1 MEENIYNDRKIY
13 SLSDVAQS
21 LKNVIEQNYVRD
33 FYVKAEISKLNYY
46 PHSGHCYPDLVEKS
60 GARIT
65 AQLRSTI
72 WSSDYLRIQKKFE
85 EVTGNSLS
93 DGLKVLCLARMTF
106 HPSYG
111 LSLHI
116 KDVVPEY
123 SLGELAK
130 AKQETILQLQ
140 KDGVF
145 DLNKTLA
152 FPLLPKHIAVVSVS
166 TSKGYEDF
174 MSIMKQAQYPINTYL
189 FPALLQGDGAIL
201 SISEQLKKIAN
212 MHEYFDAV
220 VIVRGGGGDVGLS
233 CYDNYGLA
241 SLIANFPLP
250 IITGIGHSTNFTV
263 TEMVAHHAAITPT
276 DTGNFLLD
284 KQLFF
289 AEQLDYFQNNIAGFA
304 GQTLISARQ
313 NIQQISQLIK
323 NTTDKLVLSNRQK
336 LDYFTR
342 QLIYSSQQFFS
353 QHTHNMQLT
362 KEKIRLLDPK
372 NILQRG
378 FSITSKNGEIVKS
391 AETLESGDV
400 LRTVFAEGEIT
411 SIVNNL

>member
-1 MEENIYNDRKIY
+1 MEENTYNDRKVY

-21 LKNVIEQNYVRD
+21 LKGVIEQNYVRD

-60 GARIT
+60 GGRIT

-72 WSSDYLRIQKKFE
+72 WSSDYFRIQKKFE

-93 DGLKVLCLARMTF
+93 DGLQVLCLARVTF

-130 AKQETILQLQ
+130 AKQETIAQLQ

-145 DLNKTLA
+145 NLNKTLA

-174 MSIMKQAQYPINTYL
+174 MSIMKQAPHPISTYL

-201 SISEQLKKIAN
+201 SISEQLKKIAT
-212 MHEYFDAV
+212 MHEHFDAA

-241 SLIANFPLP
+241 SLVANFPLP
-250 IITGIGHSTNFTV
+250 VITGIGHSTNVTV
-263 TEMVAHHAAITPT
+263 SEMVAYYAAITPT
-276 DTGNFLLD
+276 DTANFLLE
-284 KQLFF
+284 KQLSF
-289 AEQLDYFQNNIAGFA
+289 ADKLEYFQNNIAGFA
-304 GQTLISARQ
+304 GQTLTLARQ
-313 NIQQISQLIK
+313 NI
-323 NTTDKLVLSNRQK
+323 
-336 LDYFTR
+336 
-342 QLIYSSQQFFS
+342 
-353 QHTHNMQLT
+353 QLT

-372 NILQRG
+372 NILKRG
-378 FSITSKNGEIVKS
+378 FSLTTKNGKLVKS
-391 AETLESGDV
+391 SKGLKQGDV
-400 LRTVFAEGEIT
+400 LKTMFSDGEAT
-411 SIVNNL
+411 SIIK

>member
-1 MEENIYNDRKIY
+1 MEETTYNDRKIY

-65 AQLRSTI
+65 AQLRATI
-72 WSSDYLRIQKKFE
+72 WSSDYLRIRKKFE

-93 DGLKVLCLARMTF
+93 DGLQVLCLARMTF

-116 KDVVPEY
+116 KDIVPEY

-152 FPLLPKHIAVVSVS
+152 FPLLPKHIAIVSVS

-174 MSIMKQAQYPINTYL
+174 MSIMKQASYPINTYL
-189 FPALLQGDGAIL
+189 FPALLQGDGAVL
-201 SISEQLKKIAN
+201 SISEQLKKIAT
-212 MHEYFDAV
+212 MHEYLDAV
-220 VIVRGGGGDVGLS
+220 AIVRGGGGDVGLS

-250 IITGIGHSTNFTV
+250 VITGIGHSTNFTV
-263 TEMVAHHAAITPT
+263 SEMVAHHAAITPT
-276 DTGNFLLD
+276 DTGNFLLE

-304 GQTLISARQ
+304 GQTLVSARQ
-313 NIQQISQLIK
+313 NIQRISQLIK
-323 NTTDKLVLSNRQK
+323 NSTDKLVVSNRQK
-336 LDYFTR
+336 LEYFR
-342 QLIYSSQQFFS
+342 QQLVYSSQQFFA
-353 QHTHNMQLT
+353 QHRHDVKLT
-362 KEKIRLLDPK
+362 KEKIRLLNPK
-372 NILQRG
+372 NILKRG
-378 FSITSKNGEIVKS
+378 FSITSKNGNLVKS
-391 AETLESGDV
+391 SKELKKGDI
-400 LRTVFAEGEIT
+400 LKTVFANGET
-411 SIVNNL
+411 VSIVN

>member
-1 MEENIYNDRKIY
+1 MNEATYNDRKIY

-21 LKNVIEQNYVRD
+21 LKSVIEQNYIRD

-65 AQLRSTI
+65 AQLRATI
-72 WSSDYLRIQKKFE
+72 WSSDYLRIRKRFE

-93 DGLKVLCLARMTF
+93 DGLQVLCLARMTY

-174 MSIMKQAQYPINTYL
+174 MSIMKQASYPINTYL
-189 FPALLQGDGAIL
+189 FPALLQGDGAVL

-212 MHEYFDAV
+212 SHTYFDAV

-263 TEMVAHHAAITPT
+263 SEMVAHHAAITPT
-276 DTGNFLLD
+276 DTGNFLLE
-284 KQLFF
+284 KQSFF
-289 AEQLDYFQNNIAGFA
+289 AEQLAYFQNSIAGFA

-313 NIQQISQLIK
+313 NIQQISQQIK
-323 NTTDKLVLSNRQK
+323 NSTDKLVSSNRQK
-336 LDYFTR
+336 LEYFTR
-342 QLIYSSQQFFS
+342 QLVYSSQQFLS
-353 QHTHNMQLT
+353 EHRHDVNLT
-362 KEKIRLLDPK
+362 KEKIRLLNPK
-372 NILQRG
+372 NILKRG
-378 FSITSKNGEIVKS
+378 FSITSRNGEVVKS
-391 AETLESGDV
+391 SKTLKKGDILKTLFASGET
-400 LRTVFAEGEIT
+400 T
-411 SIVNNL
+411 SVVE

>member
-1 MEENIYNDRKIY
+1 MEEGVYNDRKIY

-21 LKNVIEQNYVRD
+21 LKSVIEQNYIRD

-93 DGLKVLCLARMTF
+93 DGLQVLCLARMTY

-130 AKQETILQLQ
+130 AKQETILKLQ

-145 DLNKTLA
+145 DLNKTLD
-152 FPLLPKHIAVVSVS
+152 FPLLPKHIAVISVS

-174 MSIMKQAQYPINTYL
+174 MSILNQAPYPVNTYL
-189 FPALLQGDGAIL
+189 FPALLQGEGAVV
-201 SISEQLKKIAN
+201 SISEQLKKIAG

-250 IITGIGHSTNFTV
+250 VITGIGHSTNFTV
-263 TEMVAHHAAITPT
+263 SEMVAHHAAITPT
-276 DTGNFLLD
+276 DTGNFLLE

-289 AEQLDYFQNNIAGFA
+289 VNQLEYFQDSIAGFA
-304 GQTLISARQ
+304 GQKLIAERQ
-313 NIQQISQLIK
+313 NIQQLSQHIK
-323 NTTDKLVLSNRQK
+323 NSTDKLVLSHR
-336 LDYFTR
+336 R
-342 QLIYSSQQFFS
+342 QLKDFAQQMAYLSQQFIR
-353 QHTHNMQLT
+353 QHTHSIQLT
-362 KEKIRLLDPK
+362 KEKIRLLNPQ
-372 NILQRG
+372 NILMRG
-378 FSITSKNGEIVKS
+378 FSITMKNGKIVKS
-391 AETLESGDV
+391 SKSLKQGDI
-400 LRTVFAEGEIT
+400 LKTVFANGETT
-411 SIVNNL
+411 SIVKN

>member
-1 MEENIYNDRKIY
+1 LWCENLSKKNVMEETTYNDRKVY

-21 LKNVIEQNYVRD
+21 LKGVIEQNYSRD

-46 PHSGHCYPDLVEKS
+46 PHSGHCYPDLVEKT
-60 GARIT
+60 GGRIT

-72 WSSDYLRIQKKFE
+72 WAGDYFRIQKKFE
-85 EVTGNSLS
+85 EITGNSLA
-93 DGLKVLCLARMTF
+93 DGLQVLCLARVTF

-116 KDVVPEY
+116 KEVVPEY

-130 AKQETILQLQ
+130 AKQETIAQLH

-152 FPLLPKHIAVVSVS
+152 FPLLPKHIAIVSVS

-174 MSIMKQAQYPINTYL
+174 MSILKQAPHPINTYL
-189 FPALLQGDGAIL
+189 FPALLQGDGAIF
-201 SISEQLKKIAN
+201 SISEQLKKIGA
-212 MHEYFDAV
+212 MHEHFDAV

-250 IITGIGHSTNFTV
+250 IITGIGHATNVTV
-263 TEMVAHHAAITPT
+263 SEMVAYYAAITPT
-276 DTGNFLLD
+276 DTANFLLE
-284 KQLFF
+284 KQVFF
-289 AEQLDYFQNNIAGFA
+289 ANQLAHFRDNIAGFA
-304 GQTLISARQ
+304 GQTLNLARQ
-313 NIQQISQLIK
+313 NI
-323 NTTDKLVLSNRQK
+323 
-336 LDYFTR
+336 
-342 QLIYSSQQFFS
+342 
-353 QHTHNMQLT
+353 QLT

-372 NILQRG
+372 NILKRG
-378 FSITSKNGEIVKS
+378 FSLTTNNGKLVKS
-391 AETLESGDV
+391 AKKLKKGDV
-400 LRTVFAEGEIT
+400 LTTVFSDGETT
-411 SIVNNL
+411 SIVN